1 MRLYKLL
8 HSNYRKMAF
17 SLIFLFPIL
26 SKAQLTQPQLDS
38 LISSFTTNLKKKKI
52 DTILTY
58 KQFCIGCLFQPVKD
72 GNLCLENF
80 ASLPTYVFWKE
91 KGKTFATRKDI
102 CFDYSVQEIAHD
114 SIWTYYLANQPKIR
128 KEELKEPQYEET
140 VNGKKVIRTVN
151 IEHSIFFHLTI
162 GMAGNNLFKEINS
175 FYFTPFLGPDETV
188 NLNYQYNISTALS
201 NLHMIIQRIIKSEPV
216 KQQFVRTL
224 R

>member
-1 MRLYKLL
+1 MRLYRMLHTNNRKLAL
-8 HSNYRKMAF
+8 WI
-17 SLIFLFPIL
+17 IFLAPIL
-26 SKAQLTQPQLDS
+26 SNAQLTQPQLDS

-102 CFDYSVQEIAHD
+102 CFDYSVQEISHD
-114 SIWTYYLANQPKIR
+114 SIWTYYLANQGKLK
-128 KEELKEPQYEET
+128 KEELKEPQYTET
-140 VNGKKVIRTVN
+140 VNGKKLTRTVTVD
-151 IEHSIFFHLTI
+151 HSIYFHLTI
-162 GMAGNNLFKEINS
+162 SMAGSSLFKEINS
-175 FYFTPFLGPDETV
+175 FYFTPYLGPDETV
-188 NLNYQYNISTALS
+188 NINYNYNSATALN
-201 NLHMIIQRIIKSEPV
+201 NLHMIIQRIIKSETV
-216 KQQFVRTL
+216 KQKFVRTI